1 MRTRSDERFF
11 AVMERYYRNLEL
23 EFDINKINLLSCK
36 ASELKPETTKRVNLM
51 SKLAKLP
58 DEISKTTRPKERNRL
73 PDETSEN
80 ILRRNPCNSRTRNIR
95 KIEMEEEIN

>member
-1 MRTRSDERFF
+1 MRTRSDESFF

-36 ASELKPETTKRVNLM
+36 ASELKPETTKRVNLNV
-51 SKLAKLP
+51 
-58 DEISKTTRPKERNRL
+58 EISKTTRPKERNRL

>member
-36 ASELKPETTKRVNLM
+36 ASELKPETTKRVNLHV
-51 SKLAKLP
+51 
-58 DEISKTTRPKERNRL
+58 EISKTTRPKERNRL